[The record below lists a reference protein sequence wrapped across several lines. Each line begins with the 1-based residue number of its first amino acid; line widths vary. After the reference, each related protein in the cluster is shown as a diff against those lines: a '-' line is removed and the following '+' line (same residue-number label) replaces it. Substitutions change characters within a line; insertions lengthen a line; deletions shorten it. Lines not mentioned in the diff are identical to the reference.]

1 MVTRPSKFQNIF
13 ASKDSEPEVA
23 SAAELAAPLV
33 KEVPPLTPLAG
44 EGENTSEAGGSASRR
59 TGRPAI
65 GKKSNPNY
73 RQVTAY
79 IRKDLYRDVTDMLYD
94 EGRGRDTKR
103 REFSELVDELLE
115 CWRQERQKRT
125 R

>member
-1 MVTRPSKFQNIF
+1 MATRRSKFQSIF
-13 ASKDSEPEVA
+13 VSDDLDPEAASVPELVV
-23 SAAELAAPLV
+23 PLV
-33 KEVPPLTPLAG
+33 KAMPTPTPIAA
-44 EGENTSEAGGSASRR
+44 EGGTASEAEISAPRR

-103 REFSELVDELLE
+103 KEFSELVDELLE
-115 CWRQERQKRT
+115 RWRQERQNPT
-125 R
+125 L

>member
-1 MVTRPSKFQNIF
+1 MATRPSKFQSIF
-13 ASKDSEPEVA
+13 ASGDPEPEAV
-23 SAAELAAPLV
+23 SAPDLAVPLV
-33 KEVPPLTPLAG
+33 AEMPPPTPLAAERG
-44 EGENTSEAGGSASRR
+44 TVSEAEASVPRR

-79 IRKDLYRDVTDMLYD
+79 IRKDLYRDVTDILYD

-103 REFSELVDELLE
+103 KEFSELIDELLE
-115 CWRQERQKRT
+115 RWRQERQNPRL
-125 R
+125 